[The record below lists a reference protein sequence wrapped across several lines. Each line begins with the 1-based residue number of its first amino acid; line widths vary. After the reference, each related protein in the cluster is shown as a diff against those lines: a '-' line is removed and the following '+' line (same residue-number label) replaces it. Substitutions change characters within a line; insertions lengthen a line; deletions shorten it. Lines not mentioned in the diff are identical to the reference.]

1 MLLEKAFAATARA
14 SPQEFENFRRHLDP
28 TWLEEALS
36 KRTGTATVRK
46 RRLPVLQ
53 VIWLVLG
60 MALLRNRSIAD
71 VVSKLDLA
79 LPGPRGPTV
88 APSALASAR
97 QRLGDEPMEWLF
109 HRCAGEWAHGSA
121 SLHRWR
127 GLSLYGVDGTTVR
140 VPDSR
145 ENRSEFGSQ
154 KAGGK
159 RGQSGYPLVRLVALM
174 ALRSH
179 LLAAVRFGPYGKGEG
194 TYAKELWSS
203 VPGDSLSIVD
213 RGFLSAGILI
223 PLARDGKNRSWLTR
237 AKSNTR
243 WEVVGQLGPGD
254 ELVEMTV
261 SREARRKDP
270 SLPERWT
277 VRAIRYERKGFRPQ
291 TLLTSLV
298 DAQQYPATELIAIY
312 HERWELELGFDEIK
326 TEILER
332 EEAIRSKS
340 PRMVRQEIWGVLLM
354 YNLIR
359 LEMEQVAN
367 EAKVEPTRI
376 SFVMALRLIQDEW
389 LWLANS
395 SPGAIPRHLLDLRK
409 AIKDFILPPRREERV
424 YPRAVKI
431 KMSNYARKRPA
442 PALAGAAI

>member
-1 MLLEKAFAATARA
+1 MLLESAFAATANA
-14 SPQEFENFRRHLDP
+14 SPQEFENFRRHVEP
-28 TWLEEALS
+28 EWLEEALE
-36 KRTGTATVRK
+36 KRKGSATVRK

-88 APSALASAR
+88 APSAVANSR
-97 QRLGDEPMEWLF
+97 KRLGEEPMEWLF
-109 HRCAGEWAHGSA
+109 HRCAREWAHESA
-121 SLHRWR
+121 SNHRWH
-127 GLSLYGVDGTTVR
+127 GLSLYGVDGTSLR
-140 VPDSR
+140 VPDSI
-145 ENRSEFGSQ
+145 ENRTEFGGHG
-154 KAGGK
+154 AGAG

-179 LLAAVRFGPYGKGEG
+179 LLAAVRFGPYKTGEG
-194 TYAKELWSS
+194 SYAKELWSA
-203 VPGDSLSIVD
+203 VPDDSLSILD
-213 RGFLSAGILI
+213 RGFLAAGILI
-223 PLARDGKNRSWLTR
+223 PLARNGKNRGWLTR

-243 WEVVGQLGPGD
+243 WEVISQLGPGD
-254 ELVEMTV
+254 DLVEMKV

-291 TLLTSLV
+291 TLLTSLI
-298 DAQQYPATELIAIY
+298 DAQQYPATELIALY
-312 HERWELELGFDEIK
+312 HERWELELGFDEVK

-332 EEAIRSKS
+332 EEAIRSRS
-340 PRMVRQEIWGVLLM
+340 PMTVRQEIWGVMMM

-389 LWLANS
+389 LWSANS
-395 SPGAIPRHLLDLRK
+395 SPGAIPRHLRDLRK
-409 AIKDFILPPRREERV
+409 AIKDFILPPRREERL

-442 PALAGAAI
+442 AAAGALI

>member
-1 MLLEKAFAATARA
+1 MFLEKAFAATAHA
-14 SPQEFENFRRHLDP
+14 SPQEFGNFRRHLEP
-28 TWLEEALS
+28 QWLEEALA
-36 KRTGTATVRK
+36 KRKGTATVRK

-88 APSALASAR
+88 APSAVTNGR
-97 QRLGDEPMEWLF
+97 QRLGEEPMEWLF
-109 HRCAGEWAHGSA
+109 HRCAGEWAHSSA

-140 VPDSR
+140 VPDSS
-145 ENRSEFGSQ
+145 ENRSEFGSA

-179 LLAAVRFGPYGKGEG
+179 LLAAVRFGPYGTGEG
-194 TYAKELWSS
+194 TYAQELWSS
-203 VPGDSLSIVD
+203 VPDDSLSIVD
-213 RGFLSAGILI
+213 RGFLAAGILI
-223 PLARDGKNRSWLTR
+223 PLARDGKNRGWLTR

-243 WEVVGQLGPGD
+243 WKVIRQLGPGD
-254 ELVEMTV
+254 DLVEMKV

-270 SLPERWT
+270 TLPERWT
-277 VRAIRYERKGFRPQ
+277 LRAIRYERKGFKPQ

-298 DAQQYPATELIAIY
+298 DAQQYPATELIALY
-312 HERWELELGFDEIK
+312 HERWEIELGYDEIK

-340 PRMVRQEIWGVLLM
+340 PMTVRQELWGVLLM
-354 YNLIR
+354 YNLVR

-367 EAKVEPTRI
+367 EAKVEPIRI

-389 LWLANS
+389 IWSANS
-395 SPGAIPRHLLDLRK
+395 SPGAIPRHLRELRM
-409 AIKDFILPPRREERV
+409 AIKDFILPPRREDRL

-431 KMSNYARKRPA
+431 KMSNYPRKRP
-442 PALAGAAI
+442 PAAAGALI